1 VDKHLRS
8 ERRNLVLITS
18 GGTTVPLEKN
28 TVRFLDNFSTGSR
41 GSISAEY
48 FLEQGYAVVFMHRE
62 GSHMPFKR
70 LKDLL
75 FADALSSRQV
85 EVDEEHQVWG
95 MKAKLSGSDHSV
107 AKRLFNLYRK
117 ADEEGTLL
125 QLGFTSVHEYLFM
138 LKHVCQALQ
147 PAGERA
153 MIYLAAA
160 VSDYF
165 IPDHL
170 MEEHKIQSGSDNLN
184 ICLTPTPKCL
194 SLLKKTWCPRAVVVS
209 FKLETDES
217 ILMKKATGAIEKYK
231 VDCVVANILKKRF
244 DEVHVVSRT
253 QSVSETSV
261 EGYQGFS
268 RTTILRPEDSAT
280 PVEMP
285 LIEHLTRLHSVRS

>member
-1 VDKHLRS
+1 
-8 ERRNLVLITS
+8 RNLVLITS

-62 GSHMPFKR
+62 VSDCPYACSPR
-70 LKDLL
+70 LIPLNSYL
-75 FADALSSRQV
+75 C
-85 EVDEEHQVWG
+85 
-95 MKAKLSGSDHSV
+95 
-107 AKRLFNLYRK
+107 RLFNLYRK

-244 DEVHVVSRT
+244 DEVCLAV
-253 QSVSETSV
+253 
-261 EGYQGFS
+261 
-268 RTTILRPEDSAT
+268 AT
-280 PVEMP
+280 CVNDGG
-285 LIEHLTRLHSVRS
+285 